1 MKGVLPVLLLG
12 TLLLSAC
19 GGESSPTPAGPTAT
33 SAVQPTTQTQA
44 EATVTSVPTG
54 PTTTDTGK
62 PRPGWV
68 TGKATDSQGNPLTDV
83 SISMY
88 GTTNAGSNTYFSA
101 QVDQTGHYA
110 QEVPNGGYE
119 ITAYV
124 TRQYKD
130 HTYNLWLHPVDNVSG
145 TKQSTTEGVVKDF
158 VWRISGPT
166 PRAKKA
172 PKDPGSYYGGIISLG
187 GEGAYRMSYDV
198 GSTAAEFEYPA
209 GSKIE
214 LELTPSGPLMDGSQG
229 QVVKR
234 ELDPAKL
241 NGAVVSDVPL
251 GEYTA
256 KATMVEKDG
265 TESPLRLAMRDPE
278 GSFGDKVEPIDSVS
292 ITFLPQ
298 PVGDYGL
305 SPVNLFVLP

>member
-1 MKGVLPVLLLG
+1 MKRVLPVLLLA

-19 GGESSPTPAGPTAT
+19 GGQSSPPPLGPTAT
-33 SAVQPTTQTQA
+33 TVELPTSTAQTQA
-44 EATVTSVPTG
+44 EPTVTSI
-54 PTTTDTGK
+54 TDTGK

-68 TGKATDSQGNPLTDV
+68 TGKATDSQGNPLTEV

-88 GTTNAGSNTYFSA
+88 GTTNVGSNTYFSA
-101 QVDQTGHYA
+101 QVDETGHYA
-110 QEVPNGGYE
+110 QEVPKGGYE

-130 HTYNLWLHPVDNVSG
+130 RTYNLWLHPVDNISG
-145 TKQSTTEGVVKDF
+145 TKQSTAEGVVKDF

-198 GSTAAEFEYPA
+198 GSTAPEFEYPE
-209 GSKIE
+209 GSTIE

-234 ELDPAKL
+234 DLDPAKL

-256 KATMVEKDG
+256 KAIMVEKDG
-265 TESPLRLAMRDPE
+265 TASPLHLAMRDPE
-278 GSFGDKVEPIDSVS
+278 GSFGDKVEPVDSVS

-298 PVGDYGL
+298 SVGDYGL